1 MGLIIGNIIALLCCV
16 IGFMGNVFS
25 LEIKEHEKQNVFWII
40 LLMFF
45 ISLNSVLLTYNIMC
59 LFFFSNLTI

>member
-1 MGLIIGNIIALLCCV
+1 MGLIIGNIIALVLCV

-25 LEIKEHEKQNVFWII
+25 IEIKEHNKENVFWII
-40 LLMFF
+40 LLMVF

-59 LFFFSNLTI
+59 LE

>member
-1 MGLIIGNIIALLCCV
+1 MGLIIGNIIALVLCV

-25 LEIKEHEKQNVFWII
+25 LDIKEHNKQNVFWII

-59 LFFFSNLTI
+59 LK